1 MDLEKLWRRY
11 KENQDHAAW
20 EQLVEVYASLVKH
33 VAGRMRLTLPAH
45 VEYDD
50 LVGSGIFGLLTA
62 IDRFEPQ
69 RGIKFETFAVN
80 RIRGAILD
88 SLRAADWAPR
98 SLRQRERE
106 VARAYGIVER
116 RLGRPATASE
126 VATQLGIDIKELYEL
141 ERQINQ
147 VAFLSLDAPLSST
160 EDGDQGSLGA
170 RIIDDNDEGNPLQA
184 LEEEEKKHLL
194 AQAVQALP
202 EKEQLVV
209 SLYYY
214 EDLNIKEIAQVLDV
228 SESRISQLHTR
239 ALLRLRGFLLC
250 HSAELDIAER
260 QQPSTKRAVGQ
271 GE

>member
-1 MDLEKLWRRY
+1 MDVEELWRRY

-20 EQLVEVYASLVKH
+20 EQLVEAYAPLVKH
-33 VAGRMRLTLPAH
+33 VAGRMRLLLPAH
-45 VEYDD
+45 VDYDD
-50 LVGSGIFGLLTA
+50 LVGSGVFGLLTA

-69 RGIKFETFAVN
+69 RGIKFETFATN

-106 VARAYGIVER
+106 VAQAYGIVER
-116 RLGRPATASE
+116 RLGRPATAAE
-126 VATQLGIDIKELYEL
+126 VSAELGIDIKELHDL

-147 VAFLSLDAPLSST
+147 VAFLSLDAPLPT
-160 EDGDQGSLGA
+160 AEDGDQGPLGT
-170 RIIDDNDEGNPLQA
+170 RITDQQGDPLQA
-184 LEEEEKKHLL
+184 LEEKEKRRLL
-194 AQAVQALP
+194 AEAVRALP

-214 EDLNIKEIAQVLDV
+214 EDLNIREIAHVLGV
-228 SESRISQLHTR
+228 TESRISQLHTR
-239 ALLRLRGFLLC
+239 ALLRLQGCLLC
-250 HSAELDIAER
+250 FSEELGLAER
-260 QQPSTKRAVGQ
+260 QERQRRRAAGQ